1 MTYIESG
8 AALTAAKREIAQRLR
23 RLCDYCSEAEFDE
36 LVSQIAQIEVKYQ
49 QRDVLAMMYASGLES
64 LANRSTGMN
73 SAA

>member
-8 AALTAAKREIAQRLR
+8 AALAAAKREIAQRLR
-23 RLCDYCSEAEFDE
+23 RVCEYCTEAEFNE

-49 QRDVLAMMYASGLES
+49 QRDILAMLYSTGLDP
-64 LANRSTGMN
+64 LADRSTGMN